1 MPCGWALLLT
11 ITVLQSS
18 PSVLSKAFDHQP
30 HVNTDT
36 CSTNMDVEMQLQDP
50 EQICVHPFFQTEAT
64 EGDFSYTLYLWIQGL
79 SLPGYAINP
88 AAEQPLKGKMRP
100 SVPYA
105 QTSSFLYSKWPKD
118 QLYMEVLLQPDGLV
132 FAWRWISILGTVIFW
147 KVFLI
152 LLDARNTSEGNLI
165 SWTSRCRLAK
175 DLVGIPGLI
184 LEVLMWPLCW
194 LFALD
199 LENGVGLRSMTRYS
213 SSGLLKGMWRNLLT
227 VPQFPL
233 YIATSFRSC
242 FLLSRLKKIKLKR
255 RKFLIYE
262 FFFKKEN

>member
-18 PSVLSKAFDHQP
+18 PSVLSKAFDHQL

-118 QLYMEVLLQPDGLV
+118 QLYMEVVLQPDGLV

-147 KVFLI
+147 KVFLT

-165 SWTSRCRLAK
+165 
-175 DLVGIPGLI
+175 
-184 LEVLMWPLCW
+184 
-194 LFALD
+194 
-199 LENGVGLRSMTRYS
+199 
-213 SSGLLKGMWRNLLT
+213 
-227 VPQFPL
+227 
-233 YIATSFRSC
+233 
-242 FLLSRLKKIKLKR
+242 
-255 RKFLIYE
+255 
-262 FFFKKEN
+262 